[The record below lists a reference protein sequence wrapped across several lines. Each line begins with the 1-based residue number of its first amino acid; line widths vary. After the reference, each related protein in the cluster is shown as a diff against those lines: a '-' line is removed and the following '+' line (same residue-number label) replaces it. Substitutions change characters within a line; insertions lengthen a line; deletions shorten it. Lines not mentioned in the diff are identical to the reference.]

1 MQKVFVLQ
9 HLHPLPAGGEDV
21 KLLGVY
27 SSVASAHAA
36 VARLVQQPGFREHPN
51 MADPSLDGGE
61 QGFFISEAIL
71 DEDQWADGYA
81 TV

>member
-1 MQKVFVLQ
+1 
-9 HLHPLPAGGEDV
+9 
-21 KLLGVY
+21 
-27 SSVASAHAA
+27 
-36 VARLVQQPGFREHPN
+36 

-71 DEDQWADGYA
+71 DEDQWADGYT